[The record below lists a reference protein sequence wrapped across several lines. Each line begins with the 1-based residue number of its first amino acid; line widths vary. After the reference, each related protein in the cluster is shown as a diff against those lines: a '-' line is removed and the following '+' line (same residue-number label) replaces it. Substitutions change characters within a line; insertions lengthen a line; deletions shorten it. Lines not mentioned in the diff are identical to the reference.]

1 MSYLNASEAYAAAA
15 GTGSG
20 HETGSQPHSFP
31 QFPGENALKHVA
43 DKWIQTCET
52 RLGGMGLLSVARGGK
67 TPESLELRDTPQ
79 LPALPQ
85 AR

>member
-1 MSYLNASEAYAAAA
+1 MSHMSASEAYAAAA
-15 GTGSG
+15 GTGLG
-20 HETGSQPHSFP
+20 LETGSQPHSFP

-67 TPESLELRDTPQ
+67 TPESLELRETRNFP
-79 LPALPQ
+79 LI
-85 AR
+85 R